1 MSHAL
6 DFMTISYRESFHQA
20 VLTGISRMF
29 FGVELPLFLNVQRS
43 YFERLRVYFNK
54 KNILIDKGDKIFDY
68 DGNEIPVQVQK

>member
-1 MSHAL
+1 
-6 DFMTISYRESFHQA
+6 MTISYRESFHQA
-20 VLTGISRMF
+20 VLIGISRMF
-29 FGVELPLFLNVQRS
+29 FGVELLLFLNVQRS

>member
-1 MSHAL
+1 
-6 DFMTISYRESFHQA
+6 MTISYRESFHQA
-20 VLTGISRMF
+20 VLIGISRMF